1 MLLMLFA
8 IFMFF
13 VLSAGLTIGS
23 YYYVRWHITTRTK
36 AHLTDLRYAVLGIE
50 DSTQKFDIKD
60 IFSKTKL

>member
-1 MLLMLFA
+1 MLFA

-13 VLSAGLTIGS
+13 VLSAGLMIGV

-36 AHLTDLRYAVLGIE
+36 TYLTDLGYAVFGIE
-50 DSTQKFDIKD
+50 DSTQEFDVKD